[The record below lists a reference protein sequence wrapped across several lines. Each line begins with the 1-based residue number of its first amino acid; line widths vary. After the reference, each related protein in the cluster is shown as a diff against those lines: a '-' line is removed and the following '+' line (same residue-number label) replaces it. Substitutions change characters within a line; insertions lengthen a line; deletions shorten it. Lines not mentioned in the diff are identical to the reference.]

1 MLRLPAV
8 SRSLFPTAI
17 TKGGA
22 AAAANNGRTAATAAA
37 SNLVEVFVDGTPVMV
52 EPGTTVL
59 QACEKVGMQIPR
71 FCYHE
76 RLSVAGNCRMCL
88 VEIEKVPKPVAA
100 CAMPVMKGWNILTNS
115 DKTRKAREGVM
126 EFLLANHPLDCPI
139 CDQGGECDLQDQ
151 SMQFGSD
158 RSRFTEGK
166 RAVED
171 KNIGPLIKTIMTRCI
186 QCTRCVR
193 FASEIAGVEDLG
205 TTGRGNDLQI
215 GTYVEKMFM
224 SELSGNVIDI
234 CPVGAL
240 TSKPYAFTARP
251 WETRKTESIDVLD
264 ALGSNIVVTTRGG
277 EVMRILPRINE
288 DINEEWISDKTRFAY
303 DGLKRQRLTQPMV
316 KNESGQLVPTTWED
330 ALTRAAG
337 ALQGVEGNDVAAVV
351 GGLVDAE
358 ALVSLKDLLNRLNSD
373 NLCTEEAF
381 PMDGAGSDLRSNY
394 LLNTGIAGIEEADL
408 LLLVGT
414 NPRYEAPLFNA
425 RIRKG
430 WLHNELQVALVGKKV
445 DLSYTYEHLGESAKV
460 LQEIVSGTHP
470 FSQVLAKATHPV
482 VVVGSSCLQKE
493 DGAAIMAA
501 VSTIAQNARI
511 SSGVE
516 ETWKVLNVLH
526 RVASQVAALDL
537 GYKPGVEAIRKNPP
551 KLLFLLGADAGCIS
565 RQDLP
570 KDSFIIYQG
579 HHGDVGAPMAD
590 IILPGAAYTEKCS
603 TYVNTEGRAQQ
614 TKVAVTA
621 PGMAREDWRI
631 IRAISELAGVALPY
645 DTLDEVRDR
654 LAEVSP
660 NLVRYDDVEEAN
672 YFKQANELSKA
683 VNQDVLTG
691 SLVPPQL
698 TVKDFYMTGK
708 RTRAQASV
716 SISERAALRSLQSGR
731 ALQLEPA
738 DVVKDKS
745 HVMYEGKHIHF
756 SEVDNKPLCSY
767 SPKLCKQRRLN
778 GYAFCIRHVLEDKT
792 APFKQC
798 EYVAKYNSQR
808 CTNPIPKS
816 EDRRYCN
823 SHLQVLGFIPKK
835 ERKKKHDA
843 LEDMRSRAHLESVAL
858 NITVP
863 SLALKAS
870 NGLDELPPS
879 PPCTR
884 LLPLPDGEL
893 LDPFAFYED

>member
-1 MLRLPAV
+1 MLRLHVV
-8 SRSLFPTAI
+8 SRSLFPAAI
-17 TKGGA
+17 SKGGA
-22 AAAANNGRTAATAAA
+22 VATNNARTAATATAA
-37 SNLVEVFVDGTPVMV
+37 ANNLLEVFVDGQSVMV

-59 QACEKVGMQIPR
+59 QTCEKVGIQIPR

-264 ALGSNIVVTTRGG
+264 AVGSNIVVTTRGG
-277 EVMRILPRINE
+277 EVMRILPRLNE

-316 KNESGQLVPTTWED
+316 KNESGQLVPTSWED
-330 ALTRAAG
+330 VLTRAAG

-358 ALVSLKDLLNRLNSD
+358 ALISLKDMLNRLNSD
-373 NLCTEEAF
+373 NLCTEEVF
-381 PMDGAGSDLRSNY
+381 PMAGAGCDLRSNY

-425 RIRKG
+425 RIRKS
-430 WLHNELQVALVGKKV
+430 WLHNELQVALLGKEV
-445 DLSYTYEHLGESAKV
+445 DLSYTYEHLGESADV
-460 LQEIVSGTHP
+460 LQKIASGTHP
-470 FSQVLAKATHPV
+470 FSQLLAKAKHPV
-482 VVVGSSCLQKE
+482 VVVGSGCLQRE

-551 KLLFLLGADAGCIS
+551 KVLFLLGADAGCIT

-621 PGMAREDWRI
+621 PGMAREDWKI
-631 IRAISELAGVALPY
+631 IRAISELAGVTLPY

-683 VNQDVLTG
+683 VNQAVLTEP
-691 SLVPPQL
+691 LVPAQL
-698 TVKDFYMTGK
+698 TVKDFYMTDPISRASQTMAKCVKAVTEG
-708 RTRAQASV
+708 AQAV
-716 SISERAALRSLQSGR
+716 D
-731 ALQLEPA
+731 EPA
-738 DVVKDKS
+738 
-745 HVMYEGKHIHF
+745 I
-756 SEVDNKPLCSY
+756 C
-767 SPKLCKQRRLN
+767 
-778 GYAFCIRHVLEDKT
+778 
-792 APFKQC
+792 
-798 EYVAKYNSQR
+798 
-808 CTNPIPKS
+808 
-816 EDRRYCN
+816 
-823 SHLQVLGFIPKK
+823 
-835 ERKKKHDA
+835 
-843 LEDMRSRAHLESVAL
+843 
-858 NITVP
+858 
-863 SLALKAS
+863 
-870 NGLDELPPS
+870 
-879 PPCTR
+879 
-884 LLPLPDGEL
+884 
-893 LDPFAFYED
+893 

>member
-1 MLRLPAV
+1 MRKQTLASMLRLPVV
-8 SRSLFPTAI
+8 SRSLFPAAI
-17 TKGGA
+17 TKGCA
-22 AAAANNGRTAATAAA
+22 AATNNARTTATAAA
-37 SNLVEVFVDGTPVMV
+37 SNLLEVFVDGNPIMV

-88 VEIEKVPKPVAA
+88 VEIEKIPKPVAA

-158 RSRFTEGK
+158 RSRFTESK

-251 WETRKTESIDVLD
+251 WETRKTESIDVMD
-264 ALGSNIVVTTRGG
+264 AVGSNIVVTTRGG
-277 EVMRILPRINE
+277 EVMRILPRLNE
-288 DINEEWISDKTRFAY
+288 DVNEEWISDKTRFAY

-330 ALTRAAG
+330 VLPRVAG
-337 ALQGVEGNDVAAVV
+337 ALQGVEGNDVAAIV

-358 ALVSLKDLLNRLNSD
+358 ALISLKDLLNRLNSE
-373 NLCTEEAF
+373 NLCTEEMF
-381 PMDGAGSDLRSNY
+381 PTVGAGCDLRSNY

-425 RIRKG
+425 RIRKS
-430 WLHNELQVALVGKKV
+430 WLHNELQVALLGKEV
-445 DLSYTYEHLGESAKV
+445 DLSYTYDHLGESAKV
-460 LQEIVSGTHP
+460 LQEIASGTHP
-470 FSQVLAKATHPV
+470 FSQVLAKAKHPV
-482 VVVGSSCLQKE
+482 VVVGSSCLQRE

-501 VSTIAQNARI
+501 VSTIAQNAHVR
-511 SSGVE
+511 SGTE

-551 KLLFLLGADAGCIS
+551 KVLFLLGADAGCIT

-590 IILPGAAYTEKCS
+590 ILLPGAAYTEKCS

-621 PGMAREDWRI
+621 PGMAREDWKI
-631 IRAISELAGVALPY
+631 IRAISELAGVTLPY

-660 NLVRYDDVEEAN
+660 NLLRYDDVEEAN

-683 VNQDVLTG
+683 VNQAVLTG

-698 TVKDFYMTGK
+698 TVKDFYMTGA
-708 RTRAQASV
+708 TGNSAGCPS
-716 SISERAALRSLQSGR
+716 
-731 ALQLEPA
+731 
-738 DVVKDKS
+738 
-745 HVMYEGKHIHF
+745 F
-756 SEVDNKPLCSY
+756 SAGC
-767 SPKLCKQRRLN
+767 
-778 GYAFCIRHVLEDKT
+778 
-792 APFKQC
+792 
-798 EYVAKYNSQR
+798 
-808 CTNPIPKS
+808 
-816 EDRRYCN
+816 
-823 SHLQVLGFIPKK
+823 
-835 ERKKKHDA
+835 
-843 LEDMRSRAHLESVAL
+843 
-858 NITVP
+858 
-863 SLALKAS
+863 
-870 NGLDELPPS
+870 
-879 PPCTR
+879 
-884 LLPLPDGEL
+884 PLPS
-893 LDPFAFYED
+893 AFFVLAF

>member
-1 MLRLPAV
+1 MLRLPVV
-8 SRSLFPTAI
+8 SRSLL

-22 AAAANNGRTAATAAA
+22 AAANNARSAATAAPAAA
-37 SNLVEVFVDGTPVMV
+37 SNLIEVFVDGNPVMV

-115 DKTRKAREGVM
+115 DKTKKAREGVM

-277 EVMRILPRINE
+277 EVMRILPRLNE

-316 KNESGQLVPTTWED
+316 KNKSGQLVPTTWED
-330 ALTRAAG
+330 ALTLVAG
-337 ALQGVEGNDVAAVV
+337 TLQGVEGQSVAAVV

-358 ALVSLKDLLNRLNSD
+358 ALISLKDLLNRLNSD
-373 NLCTEEAF
+373 NLCTEEIF
-381 PMDGAGSDLRSNY
+381 PMAGAGSDLRSNY

-425 RIRKG
+425 RIRKS
-430 WLHNELQVALVGKKV
+430 WLHNELQVALVGKEV
-445 DLSYTYEHLGESAKV
+445 DLSYSYEHLGESAEV
-460 LQEIVSGTHP
+460 LQQIASGAHP
-470 FSQVLAKATHPV
+470 FSQVLAEAKHPV
-482 VVVGSSCLQKE
+482 VVVGSSCLQRE

-501 VSTIAQNARI
+501 VSTIAQSARV

-537 GYKPGVEAIRKNPP
+537 GYKPGVDAIRQNPP
-551 KLLFLLGADAGCIS
+551 KVLFLLGADAGCIT
-565 RQDLP
+565 RQDLS

-579 HHGDVGAPMAD
+579 HHGDTGAPMAD
-590 IILPGAAYTEKCS
+590 VILPGAAYTEKCS

-614 TKVAVTA
+614 TKVAVTP

-631 IRAISELAGVALPY
+631 IRAISELAGVTLPY
-645 DTLDEVRDR
+645 ETLDELRDR

-660 NLVRYDDVEEAN
+660 NLVRYDEVEEAN
-672 YFKQANELSKA
+672 YFKQANELSKT
-683 VNQDVLTG
+683 VNQAVLTEP
-691 SLVPPQL
+691 LAPPQL
-698 TVKDFYMTGK
+698 TVKDFYMTDPISRASQTMAKCVKAVKEG
-708 RTRAQASV
+708 AQAV
-716 SISERAALRSLQSGR
+716 D
-731 ALQLEPA
+731 EPA
-738 DVVKDKS
+738 
-745 HVMYEGKHIHF
+745 I
-756 SEVDNKPLCSY
+756 C
-767 SPKLCKQRRLN
+767 
-778 GYAFCIRHVLEDKT
+778 
-792 APFKQC
+792 
-798 EYVAKYNSQR
+798 
-808 CTNPIPKS
+808 
-816 EDRRYCN
+816 
-823 SHLQVLGFIPKK
+823 
-835 ERKKKHDA
+835 
-843 LEDMRSRAHLESVAL
+843 
-858 NITVP
+858 
-863 SLALKAS
+863 
-870 NGLDELPPS
+870 
-879 PPCTR
+879 
-884 LLPLPDGEL
+884 
-893 LDPFAFYED
+893 

>member
-1 MLRLPAV
+1 MRTLASMLRLPV
-8 SRSLFPTAI
+8 VNRSFLPAAI
-17 TKGGA
+17 IKGGA
-22 AAAANNGRTAATAAA
+22 AAAAHNARTASTAAA
-37 SNLVEVFVDGTPVMV
+37 AAATTNLLEVFVDGKSVMV

-59 QACEKVGMQIPR
+59 QACEKAGMQIPR

-100 CAMPVMKGWNILTNS
+100 CAMPVMKGWNILTDS

-224 SELSGNVIDI
+224 SELSGNIIDI

-264 ALGSNIVVTTRGG
+264 AVGSNIVVSTRGG
-277 EVMRILPRINE
+277 EVMRILPRLHE

-316 KNESGQLVPTTWED
+316 KNKSGDLVPTSWED
-330 ALTRAAG
+330 VLTRAAG
-337 ALQGVEGNDVAAVV
+337 ALQSVKGSDIAGVV

-373 NLCTEEAF
+373 NLCTEEMF
-381 PMDGAGSDLRSNY
+381 PMTGSGTDLRSKY
-394 LLNTGIAGIEEADL
+394 LLNTSIAGIEEADM

-425 RIRKG
+425 RIRKS
-430 WLHNELQVALVGKKV
+430 WLHNELHVALVGKKV
-445 DLSYTYEHLGESAKV
+445 DLSYTYDHLGESAKI
-460 LQEIVSGTHP
+460 LKEISSGTHP
-470 FSQVLAKATHPV
+470 FSQVLAQAKRPI
-482 VVVGSSCLQKE
+482 VVVGSSCLQRE

-501 VSTIAQNARI
+501 VSTIARNAGV
-511 SSGVE
+511 SSGLQG
-516 ETWKVLNVLH
+516 TWKILNVLH

-537 GYKPGVEAIRKNPP
+537 GYKPGVDSILKNPP
-551 KLLFLLGADAGCIS
+551 KILFLLGADAGCIT
-565 RQDLP
+565 RQDLA
-570 KDSFIIYQG
+570 KDSLIIYQG
-579 HHGDVGAPMAD
+579 HHGDVGAPIAD
-590 IILPGAAYTEKCS
+590 IILPGAAYTEKS
-603 TYVNTEGRAQQ
+603 ATYVNTEGRAQQ
-614 TKVAVTA
+614 TKVAVTP

-631 IRAISELAGVALPY
+631 IRAISELAGVTLPY
-645 DTLDEVRDR
+645 DSLDEVRDR
-654 LAEVSP
+654 LVEVSP
-660 NLVRYDDVEEAN
+660 NLVRYDELEEAN
-672 YFKQANELSKA
+672 YFKQANELSKG
-683 VNQDVLTG
+683 VNQAVLTE

-698 TVKDFYMTGK
+698 TVKDFYMTDPISRASQTMAKCVKAATEG
-708 RTRAQASV
+708 AQAV
-716 SISERAALRSLQSGR
+716 E
-731 ALQLEPA
+731 EPA
-738 DVVKDKS
+738 
-745 HVMYEGKHIHF
+745 I
-756 SEVDNKPLCSY
+756 C
-767 SPKLCKQRRLN
+767 
-778 GYAFCIRHVLEDKT
+778 
-792 APFKQC
+792 
-798 EYVAKYNSQR
+798 
-808 CTNPIPKS
+808 
-816 EDRRYCN
+816 
-823 SHLQVLGFIPKK
+823 
-835 ERKKKHDA
+835 
-843 LEDMRSRAHLESVAL
+843 
-858 NITVP
+858 
-863 SLALKAS
+863 
-870 NGLDELPPS
+870 
-879 PPCTR
+879 
-884 LLPLPDGEL
+884 
-893 LDPFAFYED
+893 

>member
-1 MLRLPAV
+1 MLRLPIA
-8 SRSLFPTAI
+8 SRSLIPAALA
-17 TKGGA
+17 KGGA
-22 AAAANNGRTAATAAA
+22 AAAHNARTAATATAAA
-37 SNLVEVFVDGTPVMV
+37 SNLLEVFVDGKPVMV

-59 QACEKVGMQIPR
+59 QACEKAGMQIPR

-251 WETRKTESIDVLD
+251 WETRKTETIDVLD
-264 ALGSNIVVTTRGG
+264 AVGSNIVVSTRGG
-277 EVMRILPRINE
+277 EVMRILPRLNE

-316 KNESGQLVPTTWED
+316 KNESGQFVPTSWED
-330 ALTRAAG
+330 VLTRAAG

-351 GGLVDAE
+351 GGMVDAE
-358 ALVSLKDLLNRLNSD
+358 ALISLKDLLNRLNSE
-373 NLCTEEAF
+373 NLCTEEVF
-381 PMDGAGSDLRSNY
+381 PMNGAGSDLRSNY

-425 RIRKG
+425 RIRKS
-430 WLHNELQVALVGKKV
+430 WLHNELQVALVGKEV
-445 DLSYTYEHLGESAKV
+445 DLSYTYDHLGESAKI
-460 LQEIVSGTHP
+460 LQEIASGTHP
-470 FSQVLAKATHPV
+470 FSQILAKAKHPV
-482 VVVGSSCLQKE
+482 VVAGSSCLQRE

-501 VSTIAQNARI
+501 VSTIAQNARV
-511 SSGVE
+511 SSGVD

-537 GYKPGVEAIRKNPP
+537 GYKPGVEAVRKNPP
-551 KLLFLLGADAGCIS
+551 KVLFLLGADSGCIT

-570 KDSFIIYQG
+570 KDSLIIYQG
-579 HHGDVGAPMAD
+579 HHGDMGAPMAD
-590 IILPGAAYTEKCS
+590 IILPGAAYTEKCG

-614 TKVAVTA
+614 TKVAVTP
-621 PGMAREDWRI
+621 PGMAREDWKI
-631 IRAISELAGVALPY
+631 IRAISELAGVTLPY

-683 VNQDVLTG
+683 VDQGVLTEP
-691 SLVPPQL
+691 LVPPQL
-698 TVKDFYMTGK
+698 TVKDFYMTDPISRASQTMAKCVKAVTEG
-708 RTRAQASV
+708 AQAV
-716 SISERAALRSLQSGR
+716 D
-731 ALQLEPA
+731 EPA
-738 DVVKDKS
+738 
-745 HVMYEGKHIHF
+745 I
-756 SEVDNKPLCSY
+756 C
-767 SPKLCKQRRLN
+767 
-778 GYAFCIRHVLEDKT
+778 
-792 APFKQC
+792 
-798 EYVAKYNSQR
+798 
-808 CTNPIPKS
+808 
-816 EDRRYCN
+816 
-823 SHLQVLGFIPKK
+823 
-835 ERKKKHDA
+835 
-843 LEDMRSRAHLESVAL
+843 
-858 NITVP
+858 
-863 SLALKAS
+863 
-870 NGLDELPPS
+870 
-879 PPCTR
+879 
-884 LLPLPDGEL
+884 
-893 LDPFAFYED
+893 

>member
-1 MLRLPAV
+1 MTESAQSVVSIGVLPRLVASMLRLPAV
-8 SRSLFPTAI
+8 SRALGVAHSTGGVAV
-17 TKGGA
+17 TK
-22 AAAANNGRTAATAAA
+22 NVRNAATAAA
-37 SNLVEVFVDGTPVMV
+37 SNLVEVFVDGKPLMV

-59 QACEKVGMQIPR
+59 QACEKVGVQIPR

-88 VEIEKVPKPVAA
+88 VEIEKAPKPVAA
-100 CAMPVMKGWNILTNS
+100 CAMPVMKGWNILTDS

-158 RSRFTEGK
+158 RSRFLENK

-240 TSKPYAFTARP
+240 TSKPYAFTSRP

-264 ALGSNIVVTTRGG
+264 AVGSNIIVSTRGG
-277 EVMRILPRINE
+277 EVMRILPRLHE

-316 KNESGQLVPTTWED
+316 KDASGQLVATSWED
-330 ALTRAAG
+330 VLTRVAG
-337 ALQGVEGNDVAAVV
+337 VLQGAQGTSVAAVV
-351 GGLVDAE
+351 GGMVDAE
-358 ALVSLKDLLNRLNSD
+358 ALIALKDMLNHLNSD
-373 NLCTEEAF
+373 SLCTEEIF
-381 PMDGAGSDLRSNY
+381 PMAGAGSDLRSNY
-394 LLNTGIAGIEEADL
+394 LLNSRIAGIEEADL

-425 RIRKG
+425 RIRKS
-430 WLHNELQVALVGKKV
+430 WLHNELQVALVGREV
-445 DLSYTYEHLGESAKV
+445 DLTYTYDHLGESAKV
-460 LQEIVSGTHP
+460 LQEIADGTHP
-470 FSQVLAKATHPV
+470 FSKVLAKAKRPIV
-482 VVVGSSCLQKE
+482 VLGSGSLQRG
-493 DGAAIMAA
+493 DGGAIHAA
-501 VSTIAQNARI
+501 VSTIAQNARV
-511 SSGVE
+511 SSGVGE
-516 ETWKVLNVLH
+516 SWKVLNVLH

-551 KLLFLLGADAGCIS
+551 KVLFLLGADAGCIT
-565 RQDLP
+565 RQDLA

-579 HHGDVGAPMAD
+579 HHGDAGATMAD

-614 TKVAVTA
+614 TRLAVTA
-621 PGMAREDWRI
+621 PGMAREDWKI
-631 IRAISELAGVALPY
+631 IRAISELAGLTLPY
-645 DTLDEVRDR
+645 DTMDKVRDR

-672 YFKQANELSKA
+672 YFKQANELAKA
-683 VNQDVLTG
+683 VNQTILTEP
-691 SLVPPQL
+691 LVPPQL
-698 TVKDFYMTGK
+698 TVRDFYMT
-708 RTRAQASV
+708 
-716 SISERAALRSLQSGR
+716 
-731 ALQLEPA
+731 
-738 DVVKDKS
+738 D
-745 HVMYEGKHIHF
+745 
-756 SEVDNKPLCSY
+756 
-767 SPKLCKQRRLN
+767 
-778 GYAFCIRHVLEDKT
+778 
-792 APFKQC
+792 
-798 EYVAKYNSQR
+798 
-808 CTNPIPKS
+808 PI
-816 EDRRYCN
+816 
-823 SHLQVLGFIPKK
+823 
-835 ERKKKHDA
+835 
-843 LEDMRSRAHLESVAL
+843 SRASQTMAKCVKAVTEGARA
-858 NITVP
+858 IEEP
-863 SLALKAS
+863 SI
-870 NGLDELPPS
+870 
-879 PPCTR
+879 C
-884 LLPLPDGEL
+884 
-893 LDPFAFYED
+893 